1 MDLRTYL
8 DAERGRL
15 VKLAAAI
22 DAHAS
27 DISAWANKRRPVPV
41 PFGWPIERETRGVV
55 RRVDLFSSVV
65 IRDVWPELVDL
76 SLNGGVSDD
85 VQPSTGA
92 PDRKEGD

>member
-27 DISAWANKRRPVPV
+27 DISAWANKKRPVPV
-41 PFGWPIERETRGVV
+41 PFGWPIERETGGIV
-55 RRVDLFSSVV
+55 RRTDLFSNDV

-76 SLNGGVSDD
+76 SENTDVSDD
-85 VQPSTGA
+85 AQPPAGT
-92 PDRKEGD
+92 PDRKGGE

>member
-27 DISAWANKRRPVPV
+27 DISAWANKKRPVPI
-41 PFGWPIERETRGVV
+41 PYGWPIERETRGQVG
-55 RRVDLFSSVV
+55 RVDLFPQKV
-65 IRDVWPELVDL
+65 IRDTWPELADL
-76 SLNGGVSDD
+76 SDRSDASDD
-85 VQPSTGA
+85 VQPPAGT
-92 PDRKEGD
+92 PDRKQGD